1 MYGAAEVAAGFS
13 PMRVAR
19 WIGTSGAAGVKHL
32 ALQTRRVI
40 VRKQFTELLFVIK
53 VNYSNAARL

>member
-19 WIGTSGAAGVKHL
+19 WIGTSGAAGVKH
-32 ALQTRRVI
+32 
-40 VRKQFTELLFVIK
+40 VRGFTNEKTVRGFTNEKTSTEWLVAVK
-53 VNYSNAARL
+53 VNHI